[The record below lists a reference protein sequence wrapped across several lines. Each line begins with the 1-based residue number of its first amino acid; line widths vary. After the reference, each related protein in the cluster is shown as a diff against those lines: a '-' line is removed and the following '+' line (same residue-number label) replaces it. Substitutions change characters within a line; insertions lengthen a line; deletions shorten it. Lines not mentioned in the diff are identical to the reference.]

1 MENNFDIHQWQAK
14 FLREEVEFAA
24 LDDREQFNDVPS
36 VTLQIIDDHEQGD
49 SPKVFMQLS
58 AMYHSGGNGKMQI
71 LKDHPEL
78 QQKVMQEMQ
87 VEVQKT
93 FRNVIHSVL
102 GEPFGLDE
110 KKSAIQESEGYVEV
124 MGPDFE
130 DATWLLTSAWEEWK
144 NGRAT
149 EPEDIP
155 QAKQDILDYI
165 ASLLK

>member
-14 FLREEVEFAA
+14 FLKEEVQFAA
-24 LDDREQFNDVPS
+24 LDDKEELNDVPS
-36 VTLQIIDDHEQGD
+36 VSLQIVDDNEQGD

-58 AMYHSGGNGKMQI
+58 AMYHSGENGKMQI

-78 QQKVMQEMQ
+78 QQEVLQTMQTEM
-87 VEVQKT
+87 QKT

-110 KKSAIQESEGYVEV
+110 KKSAIQEGGGYVEV
-124 MGPDFE
+124 MGPRFDE
-130 DATWLLTSAWEEWK
+130 AIEAIQLAWEEWK
-144 NGRAT
+144 NGPMT

-155 QAKQDILDYI
+155 QAKQDILDYLT
-165 ASLLK
+165 SLLK